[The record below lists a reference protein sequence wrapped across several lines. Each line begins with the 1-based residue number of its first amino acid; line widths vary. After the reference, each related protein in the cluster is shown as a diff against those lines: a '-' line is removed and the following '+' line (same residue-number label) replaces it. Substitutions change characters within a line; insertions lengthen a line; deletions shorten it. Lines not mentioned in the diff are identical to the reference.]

1 MSARR
6 EILQLLLKYKLKWV
20 VKMTAG
26 QPLDKCLFAALPAE
40 LRRWCTNTGTTKCD
54 IEMIVYLFVRVASTA
69 NLWCNKQKLI
79 KK

>member
-1 MSARR
+1 MGGQNDGRLAG
-6 EILQLLLKYKLKWV
+6 LQIID
-20 VKMTAG
+20 TAS
-26 QPLDKCLFAALPAE
+26 LPAE

-54 IEMIVYLFVRVASTA
+54 TKMVVYLFVRVASTA